1 MECKKRFQN
10 LHDSFRFQVAT
21 AKHIKLYHRSFLLQL
36 MVRLGLQSFL
46 QHFATVLVE
55 AVGGYRDFE
64 HDIDLILPFASRGSG
79 NANQGNSQP
88 QSALFKAQHAISTPH
103 R

>member
-1 MECKKRFQN
+1 
-10 LHDSFRFQVAT
+10 
-21 AKHIKLYHRSFLLQL
+21 
-36 MVRLGLQSFL
+36 MVRLGLQAFL

-64 HDIDLILPFASRGSG
+64 ELDSNSNSTWNGLTGERGAGNFQQRPSG
-79 NANQGNSQP
+79 GAR
-88 QSALFKAQHAISTPH
+88 SALLANLNSNPNLSHATHAAGTTHH